1 MKNLAL
7 LSTNNEV
14 VSPFDLQVCHA
25 LQLLFL
31 DVRPTISKLFAF
43 LVFSWYDIFDLLRHY
58 AAFLF
63 ELYFEVAKKV
73 GLQGCFSQLFK

>member
-31 DVRPTISKLFAF
+31 DARRTISKLFAF
-43 LVFSWYDIFDLLRHY
+43 LVFS
-58 AAFLF
+58 
-63 ELYFEVAKKV
+63 
-73 GLQGCFSQLFK
+73 